1 MTGRLRIHQI
11 EPFSQ
16 SNGPG
21 WRAVI
26 WLQGCTLACPGCF
39 NPETHLSSSGRWL
52 EIDEVFKQVN
62 HPGIEGISIS
72 GGEPLQ
78 QHGSLISFLQKVKQE
93 TSLSV
98 VLFTG
103 YNWQE
108 VQRMPRTK
116 KLLPLVDIL
125 LAGRYDQSQRIASG
139 LLGSRNKTIHY
150 LSTRYTP
157 ASLNEVPE
165 SEVIIKE
172 NGEIILSGINPI
184 EFNGSSDL
192 LRGTG

>member
-1 MTGRLRIHQI
+1 MTGRLRIHAI

-39 NPETHLSSSGRWL
+39 NPETHLSSSGTWL
-52 EIDEVFKQVN
+52 EIDDVIKQVS

-78 QHGSLISFLQKVKQE
+78 QPGSLLTFLEKLKQV
-93 TSLSV
+93 TTLTV

-103 YNWQE
+103 YTWQK
-108 VQRMPRTK
+108 VQHMPQAK
-116 KLLPLVDIL
+116 KLLSLVDIL
-125 LAGRYDQSQRIASG
+125 LAGRYDLSRRIASS
-139 LLGSRNKTIHY
+139 LLGSSNKTIHF
-150 LSTRYTP
+150 LTSKYTP
-157 ASLNEVPE
+157 SDLQGVPE

-184 EFNGSSDL
+184 EFKGSSDL
-192 LRGTG
+192 Q